1 MNDLNIEGHSFHI
14 PVMGLAYTVDTPA
27 KIAKYGISSVVSIIE
42 DNLIEQMREYYC
54 SLYNFPY
61 EKINEKIDDFRA
73 KRITA
78 YLNILNDVALLEFK
92 KLQVLDFLP
101 GNDLTR
107 YFQLLPDKS
116 SLKELYIQMMET
128 KDNAIKLMLQKHLKS
143 AMTIGSIDVNIMT
156 KCDRPAGVVNGEKL
170 PDEYSDALSALR
182 GYAKSNLASSIVFS
196 AGLNPR
202 LFSYCS
208 TFKDFIPD
216 ELGHIKKQ
224 IILKVSD
231 YRSAFIQGKYLAS
244 KGLWVSEFRVESGIN
259 CGGHTFLAEG
269 QLMGPILSEFDTK
282 KQELFDQIHEVY
294 TKALESKN
302 HFLTLKRPMPK
313 ITAQGG
319 IGACKENA
327 FLLEHYHLSSTG
339 WGSPF
344 LLVPEVTNVDDDTLQ
359 RLVHAKKED
368 YYLSNASP
376 LGVPISNFRK
386 STSEEQ
392 RLRRIK
398 SNRPGSPCYKKF
410 LSFSN
415 EFGEPLCTAS
425 RKFQNLKLEKLKEQK
440 LNAEEY
446 NIEHEKIIEK
456 DCLCEGLGSSALLK
470 NHLKP
475 SHKLTAVSICPG
487 PNLAYFSKV
496 MTLENIVDH
505 IYGRKNQLNL
515 LKRKHVF
522 INELELYVNYLLDE
536 IKSSK
541 NKMDKKKEQYFIN
554 FKQNLSKGIDYYF
567 DLVPQLKKELGQGVY
582 EFQNALR
589 NYSKILQETTI
600 PIPQSV

>member
-1 MNDLNIEGHSFHI
+1 MRDLNITGHSFHI

-27 KIAKYGISSVVSIIE
+27 KVAKYGISSVVSIIE
-42 DNLIEQMREYYC
+42 DNLIEQMREFYC
-54 SLYNFPY
+54 SKYNFQY
-61 EKINEKIDDFRA
+61 QKIDDKTDDFRA

-78 YLNILNDVALLEFK
+78 YLDVLHDVVSFEFEKLKKLEFV
-92 KLQVLDFLP
+92 Q
-101 GNDLTR
+101 GNDLSR

-116 SLKELYIQMMET
+116 SLKELYIQMLET
-128 KDNAIKLMLQKHLKS
+128 ENVSSKAILQKQLKS
-143 AMTIGSIDVNIMT
+143 FMTVGNIDVNIMT
-156 KCDRPAGVVNGEKL
+156 KCDRPSATVDGIKL

-182 GYAKSNLASSIVFS
+182 GYANSKVESSLVFS

-202 LFSYCS
+202 LFSYCA
-208 TFKDFIPD
+208 TFPDFMPD
-216 ELGHIKKQ
+216 QDGNIKKQ

-244 KGLWVSEFRVESGIN
+244 KGLWVSEFRIESGIN

-282 KQELFDQIHEVY
+282 RQELFDQIHEVY
-294 TKALESKN
+294 SKALESKN
-302 HFLTLKRPMPK
+302 QFLKSKMPMFLV
-313 ITAQGG
+313 TAQGG
-319 IGACKENA
+319 IGACKENT
-327 FLLEHYHLSSTG
+327 FLLEHYHLNSTG

-359 RLVHAKKED
+359 RLVNAKKED

-425 RKFQNLKLEKLKEQK
+425 RKFQNLKLEKLKEQN
-440 LNAEEY
+440 LNPEEY

-456 DCLCEGLGSSALLK
+456 DCLCEGLGASALLK

-505 IYGRKNQLNL
+505 IYGRKNELNL

-522 INELELYVNYLLDE
+522 INELELYVNYLLEE

-541 NKMDKKKEQYFIN
+541 NKIDKKKEQYFIN

-567 DLVPQLKKELGQGVY
+567 DLIPQLKKELGQGVY
-582 EFQNALR
+582 EFQNALLS
-589 NYSKILQETTI
+589 YSKILQETAI
-600 PIPQSV
+600 PIPISV